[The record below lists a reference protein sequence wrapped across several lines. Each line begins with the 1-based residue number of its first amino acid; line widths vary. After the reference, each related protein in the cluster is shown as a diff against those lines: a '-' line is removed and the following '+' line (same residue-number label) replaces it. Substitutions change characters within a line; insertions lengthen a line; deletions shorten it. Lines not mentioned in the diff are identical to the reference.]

1 MSRRSHVLVAAASLC
16 TVAGLSS
23 NADAGTAIALYNP
36 WNHGTELLGYSGIT
50 INEQASNRVELAHQW
65 LYPRL
70 GDLSDT
76 DFNSFEPFYASG
88 SGGVHVNSNWNL
100 QDYGSYVRHYNSP
113 LTQSP
118 YRNLHLIPLSQ
129 VSASQWNYFDPI
141 AVQSSA
147 LGSPGFL
154 NNSGVANFSS
164 SYVDTG
170 IGSATGSIG
179 SNGEIKLN
187 VDIVRSVQG
196 ATPVAEGALQG
207 TYTDTF
213 QVNGPGP
220 TVQSTV
226 SFAARATAPIL
237 DFSKG
242 DFFTYAVGYQ
252 ASIYEV
258 RQEEVGLPG
267 GPQRVVHEH
276 WTASDFYWMD
286 ARLVDAIPDPLT
298 AVPDTLRIKSIGREP
313 PSEAGVTK
321 TQVVLEAY
329 PGEEIFDEEGNS
341 LGYEP
346 DTPYAFMDVRERT
359 FDLLT
364 EGYPVYDD
372 PLMPFL
378 SSTTSGET
386 RYNPATGLLELVP
399 EVFLPTGVDLHLMVN
414 FFVIAG
420 CSDVGLA
427 ACDFGIDGSHTAG
440 IGIKFA
446 DPEVSLSSLN
456 GFSFPQTAL
465 VPEPETY
472 ALMLGGLALIGV
484 AARRRSHGVAES
496 TKS

>member
-1 MSRRSHVLVAAASLC
+1 MSRRSHVLVVAASLC
-16 TVAGLSS
+16 AMAGLSS
-23 NADAGTAIALYNP
+23 NAHAGTAIALYNP
-36 WNHGTELLGYSGIT
+36 WNHGTALPGLSGVFV
-50 INEQASNRVELAHQW
+50 NEQAANRVELAHQW

-76 DFNSFEPFYASG
+76 DFNSFEPFYVGGAAS
-88 SGGVHVNSNWNL
+88 VFVNIPWNL
-100 QDYGSYVRHYNSP
+100 QNYGSFVRHYNSP

-118 YRNLHLIPLSQ
+118 YRNLHLIPMSQ
-129 VSASQWNYFDPI
+129 VSVNQWNYFDPI
-141 AVQSSA
+141 SVQSSA
-147 LGSPGFL
+147 LGSPGFT
-154 NNSGVANFSS
+154 NNAGVAQFAS

-170 IGSATGSIG
+170 IGSAAGSIG
-179 SNGEIKLN
+179 ANGEIKLN
-187 VDIVRSVQG
+187 VDIVRSLQG

-220 TVQSTV
+220 TVQATV
-226 SFAARATAPIL
+226 SFAARATAPVL

-258 RQEEVGLPG
+258 RQQDVGLPG

-276 WTASDFYWMD
+276 WAASDFYWMD

-298 AVPDTLRIKSIGREP
+298 VVPDTLRIKSIGRVP
-313 PSEAGVTK
+313 PSEPGVTK
-321 TQVVLEAY
+321 SQVVLESY
-329 PGEEIFDEEGNS
+329 PGEEIYDDDGNF

-346 DTPYAFMDVRERT
+346 DTPYAFMDVRERS

-364 EGYPVYDD
+364 DGLPVYDD

-378 SSTTSGET
+378 SGTTSGET

-399 EVFLPTGVDLHLMVN
+399 EVLLPTGVDLHLMVN

-420 CSDVGLA
+420 CSDVGFA

-456 GFSFPQTAL
+456 GFSYPQTAL

-472 ALMLGGLALIGV
+472 ALMLGGLALIGWV
-484 AARRRSHGVAES
+484 AKRRKR
-496 TKS
+496 